1 MKTVR
6 KLLWRNS
13 TLYQKIFNECL
24 AELVLMF
31 ETKIRPVLAILLI
44 LGLCSLCVYL
54 GKNMFNEYF
63 SFGDN
68 IVFSWLTVS
77 CVALPVLMIFPF
89 IYFILLLLKGK
100 EYAFKTMDAYVVYLK
115 WGYIAL
121 VIIGAMYSV
130 FYPTVL
136 VKKDIFGVV
145 ASRQDGCLERQ
156 LVMSV
161 IRLCAM

>member
-1 MKTVR
+1 M
-6 KLLWRNS
+6 WRNS
-13 TLYQKIFNECL
+13 TLYQKIFNKCL
-24 AELVLMF
+24 AEFVLMF
-31 ETKIRPVLAILLI
+31 ETKIRPVFAILLM

-54 GKNMFNEYF
+54 GNDTFNEYF

-77 CVALPVLMIFPF
+77 FIAVPVLMIFPF

-100 EYAFKTMDAYVVYLK
+100 EYAFKTMGAYVVYLK
-115 WGYIAL
+115 WGCIAL

-136 VKKDIFGVV
+136 VKKGYLRCSGIPSGW
-145 ASRQDGCLERQ
+145 
-156 LVMSV
+156 MSGTATRYV
-161 IRLCAM
+161 RDSSLCNVSEK

>member
-1 MKTVR
+1 
-6 KLLWRNS
+6 
-13 TLYQKIFNECL
+13 
-24 AELVLMF
+24 MF
-31 ETKIRPVLAILLI
+31 ETKVRPVLAILLM
-44 LGLCSLCVYL
+44 LGLCSLSVYL
-54 GKNMFNEYF
+54 GNDTFNEYF

-77 CVALPVLMIFPF
+77 FIALPVVMIFPF
-89 IYFILLLLKGK
+89 IYFTLLLLKGK

-115 WGYIAL
+115 WGCIAL
-121 VIIGAMYSV
+121 VIIGVMYSV
-130 FYPTVL
+130 LYPTVL

-145 ASRQDGCLERQ
+145 ASRQDRCLERQ

>member
-13 TLYQKIFNECL
+13 TLYQKIFNKCL
-24 AELVLMF
+24 AEFVLMF
-31 ETKIRPVLAILLI
+31 ETKVRPVLAILLM

-54 GKNMFNEYF
+54 GNDTFNEYF

-77 CVALPVLMIFPF
+77 FIALPVLMIFPF

-100 EYAFKTMDAYVVYLK
+100 EYAFKTMGAYVVCLK
-115 WGYIAL
+115 MWLYCFSDYWGYVCSFLPKSSGKKKIS
-121 VIIGAMYSV
+121 SV
-130 FYPTVL
+130 
-136 VKKDIFGVV
+136 
-145 ASRQDGCLERQ
+145 
-156 LVMSV
+156 
-161 IRLCAM
+161 

>member
-1 MKTVR
+1 
-6 KLLWRNS
+6 
-13 TLYQKIFNECL
+13 
-24 AELVLMF
+24 MF
-31 ETKIRPVLAILLI
+31 ETKVRPVLAILLI
-44 LGLCSLCVYL
+44 LGLCSLSVYL
-54 GKNMFNEYF
+54 GSDTFNEYF

-77 CVALPVLMIFPF
+77 FIALPVVMIFPF

-100 EYAFKTMDAYVVYLK
+100 EYAFKTMDVYVVYLK
-115 WGYIAL
+115 WGCIAL
-121 VIIGAMYSV
+121 VIIGVKYSV

-136 VKKDIFGVV
+136 EKKDIFGVV